1 MASRKTR
8 NTGGLVL
15 MIIDEYFGDGMY
27 ANRKSELHKQSYD
40 DYYYVK
46 FFENDEHI
54 ETRVLKEKT
63 LRYAEDCAE
72 NWTIGVING

>member
-1 MASRKTR
+1 
-8 NTGGLVL
+8 

-63 LRYAEDCAE
+63 L
-72 NWTIGVING
+72 

>member
-1 MASRKTR
+1 MMVTEY
-8 NTGGLVL
+8 TGN
-15 MIIDEYFGDGMY
+15 EKY
-27 ANRKSELHKQSYD
+27 ANRRAELHKQSYD